1 MSLASRSEQNL
12 KEAYARVN
20 DFADSLQL
28 PHIIKQTAK
37 EILRQ
42 FEKKRDKHMKGFKK
56 DAFIVA
62 VILVACKQEQG
73 GRTLK
78 SIAKTTNID
87 EKDIKKFYKVL
98 IRDNSIANIGTQGRK
113 SIEEQ
118 TKDLIESFCP
128 IPSTS
133 KPKKLLN
140 EPSPSS
146 KANDPVPSPQL
157 PFSSL

>member
-1 MSLASRSEQNL
+1 
-12 KEAYARVN
+12 
-20 DFADSLQL
+20 
-28 PHIIKQTAK
+28 
-37 EILRQ
+37 
-42 FEKKRDKHMKGFKK
+42 MKGFKK

-98 IRDNSIANIGTQGRK
+98 IRDSSITSIGTQGRK

-118 TKDLIESFCP
+118 TKDLIESFCNRLQLP
-128 IPSTS
+128 YS
-133 KPKKLLN
+133 LN
-140 EPSPSS
+140 KQAKEIAERAIHFLEGKRPSS
-146 KANDPVPSPQL
+146 IAAAAILFAMNLNRIQHKQQEVAAVAGVSSNTLRNVYKELKYSHPSFL
-157 PFSSL
+157 CIH